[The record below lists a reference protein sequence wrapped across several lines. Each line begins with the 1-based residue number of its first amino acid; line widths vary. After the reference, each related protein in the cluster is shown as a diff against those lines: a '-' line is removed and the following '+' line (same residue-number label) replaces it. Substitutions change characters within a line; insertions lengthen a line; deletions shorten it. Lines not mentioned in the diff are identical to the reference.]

1 MTEPY
6 DPQFAKRLMHWHKSH
21 GRHDLPW
28 QRSHD
33 PYRVWVSEIM
43 LQQTQVASVVPYFE
57 RFVERFPDVASLAAA
72 DVDDVLAS
80 WSGLGYYQRAR
91 NLHAAAQIVVREYR
105 GVLPQEPTRLADL
118 PGIGRS
124 TAGAIAALAFGE
136 RAAILDGNVKRVLS
150 RYFGIEGYP
159 GTRVIE
165 ARLWAIAD
173 RLLPEHDVAVYTQ
186 ALMDLGAIVCRPAAP
201 NCAVCPLS
209 ERCIAHRDGR
219 THSLPSPR
227 PLRQRPEQNRYLVCL
242 WHGDRVLLEHR
253 PPSGVWGG
261 LLSLPEMPE
270 TRRLDMA
277 SWCAQTLGCEIDAVS
292 ELPAI
297 RHELTHFRMHLIPLV
312 ATVIGQ
318 RPHVA
323 EASRFVWQHRESLSA
338 RALPAPIRRLL
349 LGMTPDR
356 TLTAPIDPCPRD
368 PPSA

>member
-28 QRSHD
+28 QRARD

-43 LQQTQVASVVPYFE
+43 LQQTQVASVMPYFE

-72 DVDDVLAS
+72 DLDDVLAS
-80 WSGLGYYQRAR
+80 WSGLGYYRRAR
-91 NLHAAAQIVVREYR
+91 NLHAAAQIVVREHR
-105 GVLPQEPTRLADL
+105 GVFPRDLPHIADL

-159 GTRVIE
+159 GTRAIE

-173 RLLPEHDVAVYTQ
+173 ALLPEHDVAVYTQ
-186 ALMDLGAIVCRPAAP
+186 ALMDLGATVCRRRAP
-201 NCAVCPLS
+201 NCAACPLG
-209 ERCIAHRDGR
+209 ERCFAHCEGR
-219 THSLPSPR
+219 THSLPCPR
-227 PLRQRPEQNRYLVCL
+227 PPRQRPEQNHYLVCL

-253 PPSGVWGG
+253 PPTGVWGG
-261 LLSLPEMPE
+261 LMSLPELPE
-270 TRRLDMA
+270 TGRLNIAD
-277 SWCAQTLGCEIDAVS
+277 WCARTLGCEIDTVS
-292 ELPAI
+292 ELPVM
-297 RHELTHFRMHLIPLV
+297 RHELTHFRMNLIPLV
-312 ATVIGQ
+312 ATVINLW
-318 RPHVA
+318 PHVA
-323 EASRFVWQHRESLSA
+323 EEPRFVWQHREALSA

-349 LGMTPDR
+349 LGMTTDR
-356 TLTAPIDPCPRD
+356 TLMRVDPCPRD
-368 PPSA
+368 LPSA